1 MVDVYC
7 YIRSKTKKYI
17 FPIAV
22 ENRDGNY
29 ILEFDIRTSS
39 IRVMFLYRCFSFFFT
54 LQYEIGS
61 KLVPSNGGFS
71 RIVSCPYHAV
81 LYHTKLSINTN

>member
-1 MVDVYC
+1 MVGVYC

-39 IRVMFLYRCFSFFFT
+39 IRVMFLHRCFYL
-54 LQYEIGS
+54 LQYKICS
-61 KLVPSNGGFS
+61 KLVPSNDRF
-71 RIVSCPYHAV
+71 IFYHV
-81 LYHTKLSINTN
+81 IYHTKSSINTN